1 VSIKSLRRRLDKLG
15 SPDEWYDPRLAA
27 KWHDA
32 AGARLVKLLL
42 SKDQPLTEN
51 EKREV
56 AHLEACREAWNRK
69 HFKRDGS
76 DDFAAFRDPTITDEE
91 RSRAWQLSCR
101 TIIGPEL
108 SAVEQQE
115 LAALDARLKAERQ
128 AARAAGY
135 RDPMQD
141 VYDEVCKGLAAQDS
155 SRGDDISDIRGWI
168 GVRSQVV
175 TDDIADGL
183 GLKKAEGALVA
194 EAQSDS
200 PAAKAGVLAG
210 DVITAVDGKDVKHR
224 GDFVRKIRAMAPGTE
239 VKLSIQRRGE
249 EKTMSLTLG
258 QQPDPR

>member
-27 KWHDA
+27 KWGDA
-32 AGARLVKLLL
+32 GGARLSKLR
-42 SKDQPLTEN
+42 SKDQPLTEG

-69 HFKRDGS
+69 HAKRDES

-91 RSRAWQLSCR
+91 RQRA
-101 TIIGPEL
+101 TEL
-108 SAVEQQE
+108 SYRPFIRPFIGLSVAEQQE
-115 LAALDARLKAERQ
+115 LAALDARLDAEREVV
-128 AARAAGY
+128 RAAGY
-135 RDPMQD
+135 RDELLEQHLQW
-141 VYDEVCKGLAAQDS
+141 LAAQAS
-155 SRGDDISDIRGWI
+155 SRGDDISDIHGWI

-175 TDDIADGL
+175 TADIADGL

-194 EAQSDS
+194 EPQSDS

-210 DVITAVDGKDVKHR
+210 DVITAVDGKDVKHP
-224 GDFVRKIRAMAPGTE
+224 GDLARKIGAMAPGTE
-239 VKLSIQRRGE
+239 VKLSIHRRGE
-249 EKTMSLTLG
+249 EKTVSLTLG